1 MPVPVF
7 VIAGA
12 AIAGAFGACNAVY
25 GGLKIKDAKGKE
37 KTAKAIHQ
45 ESMEYFEAMGK
56 RANASMDALGLAE
69 LETIQGFEGFSD
81 VIELIQNRP
90 QFAELELNDF
100 DLPDFDSDEFKKL
113 FIGAKALLGGLS
125 SAAAGVAGGV
135 AASGATTAI
144 VAAVGTASTGTAI
157 STLSGAAATNAILA
171 ALGGGSLA
179 AGGGGM
185 ALGTV
190 VLSSAAGGAALLVGG
205 IVVNVMGH
213 KIAKDAEEFEKQIA
227 QEKTN
232 VDEACVLL
240 EEIAAIADAYCRAL
254 AIVKQLYDEKLQ
266 QLKAI
271 VVGQHK
277 TDWSRFDEEERV
289 LVQNVVLLVGMLYS
303 MCKVNLVIDDDG
315 DGITD
320 RVNTSEV
327 QAQLQK
333 SSELIEAI

>member
-1 MPVPVF
+1 
-7 VIAGA
+7 
-12 AIAGAFGACNAVY
+12 
-25 GGLKIKDAKGKE
+25 
-37 KTAKAIHQ
+37 
-45 ESMEYFEAMGK
+45 MGK

-213 KIAKDAEEFEKQIA
+213 KIAKDAEEFESRSPRKRRTLMKRA
-227 QEKTN
+227 SFLRK
-232 VDEACVLL
+232 LL
-240 EEIAAIADAYCRAL
+240 RLQMLTAAL
-254 AIVKQLYDEKLQ
+254 LQ
-266 QLKAI
+266 
-271 VVGQHK
+271 
-277 TDWSRFDEEERV
+277 S
-289 LVQNVVLLVGMLYS
+289 
-303 MCKVNLVIDDDG
+303 
-315 DGITD
+315 
-320 RVNTSEV
+320 
-327 QAQLQK
+327 
-333 SSELIEAI
+333 

>member
-1 MPVPVF
+1 MPIPIF

-12 AIAGAFGACNAVY
+12 AIAGAIGAGNAVF
-25 GGLKIKDAKGKE
+25 GGIKIKDAKGRE
-37 KTAKAIHQ
+37 KTAKSIHE
-45 ESMEYFEAMGK
+45 ESVATFEAMGE
-56 RANASMDALGLAE
+56 RSNSSMDRLGVAE
-69 LETIQGFEGFSD
+69 LETIQSFEGFSD
-81 VIELIQNRP
+81 IIELIQNRP
-90 QFAELELNDF
+90 RFAELDLEGF
-100 DLPDFDSDEFKKL
+100 DLPDFDSEEFKKL

-190 VLSSAAGGAALLVGG
+190 VLGTAAGGAAILVGG
-205 IVVNVMGH
+205 VIVNIMGH
-213 KIAKDAEEFEKQIA
+213 KIANDAVEFEKQVM
-227 QEKTN
+227 QEKAN
-232 VDEACVLL
+232 IDEACVLL
-240 EEIAAIADAYCRAL
+240 GEITTVADRYRRAL
-254 AIVKQLYDEKLQ
+254 MAVREAYDERLRLVKE
-266 QLKAI
+266 I
-271 VVGQHK
+271 VIDRGK
-277 TDWSRFDEEERV
+277 TDWNDFDSSEKL
-289 LVQNVVLLVGMLYS
+289 LVQNLVLLVGMLYS

-320 RVNTSEV
+320 RVNTSGV
-327 QAQLQK
+327 DLQLRK
-333 SSELIEAI
+333 SSELMESI

>member
-1 MPVPVF
+1 MPIPVF

-12 AIAGAFGACNAVY
+12 AIAGAIGAGNAVY
-25 GGLKIKDAKGKE
+25 GGVKIKDAKGKE
-37 KTAKAIHQ
+37 KAAKTIHQ
-45 ESMEYFEAMGK
+45 ESVECFEAMGEK
-56 RANASMDALGLAE
+56 SNASMDKLGMAE
-69 LETIQGFEGFSD
+69 LETIQSFEGFSD
-81 VIELIQNRP
+81 VIGLIQNRP
-90 QFAELELNDF
+90 QFGELSF
-100 DLPDFDSDEFKKL
+100 DGLELPDFDSDEFKKL

-205 IVVNVMGH
+205 VVVNVMGH
-213 KIAKDAEEFEKQIA
+213 KIAKDAEEFENQIM
-227 QEKTN
+227 QEKSN
-232 VDEACVLL
+232 IDEACILL
-240 EEIAAIADAYCRAL
+240 EEIAVVADGYRRAL
-254 AIVKQLYDEKLQ
+254 SSVKQVYDEKLSLVRELVMEQ
-266 QLKAI
+266 E
-271 VVGQHK
+271 K
-277 TDWSRFDEEERV
+277 TDWNSFNDSEKA
-289 LVQNVVLLVGMLYS
+289 LVQNLVLLVGMLFS

-320 RVNTSEV
+320 RVNVAGV
-327 QAQLQK
+327 QAQLKK
-333 SSELIEAI
+333 SSELLETV